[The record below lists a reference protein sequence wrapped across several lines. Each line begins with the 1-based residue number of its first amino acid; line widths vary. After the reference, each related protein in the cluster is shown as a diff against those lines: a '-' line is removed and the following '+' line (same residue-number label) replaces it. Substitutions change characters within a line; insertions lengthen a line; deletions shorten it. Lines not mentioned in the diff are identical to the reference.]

1 MSTSPTIAIFD
12 FDGTIADSLDFVL
25 AQYNRL
31 APRFRVKPVV
41 REELPRLRALPAS
54 VILKEHGVSFWKLP
68 LLVATI
74 RKAMRSHGDGIE
86 AHAGVIEA
94 LRALSERGVRC
105 SVLSTNSTENIER
118 FLARHDLRMFEH
130 VAGGVGMS
138 GKARALTRLMSRAGY
153 AARDVVYIGDEAR
166 DVDAATRASV
176 RSIAVAW
183 GYTDRNALAAHAPTH
198 IADRPA
204 DLVTLLTAK

>member
-25 AQYNRL
+25 AQYNQL

-54 VILKEHGVSFWKLP
+54 AILKEHGVSFWKLP

-74 RKAMRSHGDGIE
+74 RKTMRAHVEAIEPHEGI
-86 AHAGVIEA
+86 IEA
-94 LRALSERGVRC
+94 LRALAERGVRC
-105 SVLSTNSTENIER
+105 SVLSTNSTENIQR
-118 FLARHDLRMFEH
+118 FLAKHELRMFEH

-138 GKARALTRLMSRAGY
+138 GKARALTRLMARAGV
-153 AARDVVYIGDEAR
+153 AAKDVVYIGDEVR
-166 DVDAATRASV
+166 DVEAATKAGV
-176 RSIAVAW
+176 RSIAVSW
-183 GYTDRNALAAHAPTH
+183 GYTARDALVAHAPTH
-198 IADRPA
+198 VADAPG